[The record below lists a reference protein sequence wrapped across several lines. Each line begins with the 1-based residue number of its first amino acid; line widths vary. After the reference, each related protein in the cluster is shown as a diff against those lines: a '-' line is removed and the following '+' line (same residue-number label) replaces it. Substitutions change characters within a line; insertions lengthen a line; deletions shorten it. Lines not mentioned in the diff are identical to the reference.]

1 VTDVVGRVRRGLG
14 RVLPHR
20 LLFGPI
26 FLKETLSSGRRGI
39 TYWLR
44 GGYAALLCLVTS
56 LALLAATND
65 QPYGSSGVERLGTIA
80 PIITRVVGIVQFI
93 VLTHIGILL
102 TASALSEEKL
112 NRTIGSLFTTPMS
125 SMEIVF
131 GKLSSRIVQLIIL
144 GLVPLPI
151 LLALRVFGG
160 IQAEAIF
167 AFTTLSLSSAIL
179 AASIGLVMS
188 AWVSKSW
195 SAVTMGMLLTV
206 AIYGL
211 PWLLWGSLA
220 QNWRNALN
228 WTLIAEVLA
237 HLSAPAALFATFLDW
252 QVPSRIGI
260 PLWATASVSNVLI
273 AIGFT
278 SFASVMMRRMASE
291 RSARKVRKKR
301 KRGPDATREQSRV
314 VGDRPVFWRQLRQP
328 LMERRAVT
336 WVMYIATALLLIWAY
351 VEWGFD
357 ERTLHMLIIVP
368 ATILTLLS
376 AALISTSI
384 VPTERQARTW
394 DVLMTTPLSAGEI
407 VRGYWMASVLRLL
420 PFPLI
425 ILAHLGVTLIIGPL
439 VGVKTA
445 TTTPLFVLGPLLCYA
460 GLLVATGLY
469 FGVRCRRGIVASALN
484 LGLWVGLWIGLPI
497 IVAILSELIW
507 GYLEDGALPLM
518 LFGPSPLV
526 IIVTAILGGLD
537 ITSERWHQLHEYEF
551 PGQDLSLGGMTALV
565 VISSAFA
572 VAMTLLMHVLTIR
585 RLRRMTMRRA

>member
-1 VTDVVGRVRRGLG
+1 M
-14 RVLPHR
+14 LPHR

-26 FLKETLSSGRRGI
+26 FLKETLSSGRRGM

-44 GGYAALLCLVTS
+44 GGYAALLCLVIS

-131 GKLSSRIVQLIIL
+131 GKLSSRIVQLILL

-167 AFTTLSLSSAIL
+167 AFTTLSLSSAVL

-188 AWVSKSW
+188 AWVSKAW
-195 SAVTMGMLLTV
+195 SAVTMGMLITA

-220 QNWRNALN
+220 QKLQPVLN

-252 QVPSRIGI
+252 QIPSRIGV
-260 PLWATASVSNVLI
+260 PLWATASITNVLM

-291 RSARKVRKKR
+291 RSARRGGRSRKK
-301 KRGPDATREQSRV
+301 KRAGGTAAERQQSRT
-314 VGDRPVFWRQLRQP
+314 VGERPVFWRQLRQP

-336 WVMYIATALLLIWAY
+336 WVMYIGAALLLVWAY

-357 ERTLHMLIIVP
+357 ERALHMLIIVP

-384 VPTERQARTW
+384 IPTERQARTW

-407 VRGYWMASVLRLL
+407 IRGYWLASVLRLL

-425 ILAHLGVTLIIGPL
+425 ILAHLVVTMMIGPF
-439 VGVKTA
+439 VGVETPI
-445 TTTPLFVLGPLLCYA
+445 TTPLFVLGTLLCYA
-460 GLLVATGLY
+460 SLLVATGLY
-469 FGVRCRRGIVASALN
+469 FSVRCQRGILASALN
-484 LGLWVGLWIGLPI
+484 LGLWVGLWIGVPI
-497 IVAILSELIW
+497 VVAILSQLIW
-507 GYLEDGALPLM
+507 GHFEDGVLPLI

-526 IIVTAILGGLD
+526 VIVTTVLGGLD
-537 ITSERWHQLHEYEF
+537 IASERWHQLHEYEF
-551 PGQDLSLGGMTALV
+551 PGQELSLGGMTALV
-565 VISSAFA
+565 VISSLFA
-572 VAMTLLMHVLTIR
+572 VALTILVHVVTVR
-585 RLRRMTMRRA
+585 RLRRMTLRRA